1 MKAAFFSDRGIIKVA
16 GENAAN
22 ETARTF
28 LNGLFTCDMAL
39 VRPGVGIFGALLTP
53 QGKIIAD
60 FIVTEIPQGHGG
72 GFLLDCPRAAA
83 STLRDKLNLYKL
95 RAKITFEDISENF
108 GVLAVWD
115 SLNAPDLDLSS
126 ADPRTDRL
134 GWRVLIPEA
143 LAEKAAAF
151 LGADLIDAANYDEHR
166 ISLRVPRGGV
176 DFAYGGAFPHE
187 ANMDLLNGVSF
198 TKGCYVG
205 QEVVSRME
213 HRGNVRTR
221 ILRVIGDGAL
231 PEPGITVEAGG
242 KNGTKNIGTLGSSF
256 RARDGRRWGLAMLR
270 IDRVADA
277 RTQGLT
283 LSAGNVPI
291 RIHPDDDIMIPKDAA
306 DQEPRA

>member
-1 MKAAFFSDRGIIKVA
+1 MKAAFFSDRGIIKVT
-16 GENAAN
+16 GENLASD
-22 ETARTF
+22 TARAF
-28 LNGLFTCDMAL
+28 LNGLFTCDMVL

-72 GFLLDCPRAAA
+72 GFLLDCPRAVTSA
-83 STLRDKLNLYKL
+83 LLDKLNLYKL
-95 RAKITFEDISENF
+95 RAKIAFEDISENF
-108 GVLAVWD
+108 GVLVVWD
-115 SLNAPDLDLSS
+115 SLNAPDLDLAC

-134 GWRVLIPEA
+134 GWRVLIPQA

-151 LGADLIDAANYDEHR
+151 LGADLVDASEYDEHR

-176 DFAYGGAFPHE
+176 DFAYGGTFPHE

-205 QEVVSRME
+205 QEVVSRMQ
-213 HRGNVRTR
+213 HRGSARTR
-221 ILRVIGDGAL
+221 ILRIIGDGAL
-231 PEPGITVEAGG
+231 PEPGIAVEAAN
-242 KNGTKNIGTLGSSF
+242 KTIGTLGSSF

-277 RTQGLT
+277 RAQGLALT
-283 LSAGNVPI
+283 AGNVPI
-291 RIHPDDDIMIPKDAA
+291 QIHPDDDTMIPKDTA
-306 DQEPRA
+306 DQEPQS